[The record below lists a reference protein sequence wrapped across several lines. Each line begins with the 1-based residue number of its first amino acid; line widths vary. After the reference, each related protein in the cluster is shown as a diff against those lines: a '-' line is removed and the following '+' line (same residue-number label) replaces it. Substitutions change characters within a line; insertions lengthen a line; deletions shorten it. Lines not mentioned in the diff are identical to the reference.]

1 MLMWTLDVRLTEFVK
16 MEDMVLMELVLF
28 VQMELFLINIFSDV
42 RHGTLLIVM
51 LLQSSMLSML
61 ILFSTHSSLSQN

>member
-61 ILFSTHSSLSQN
+61 IPFSTHSSLSQN